1 MIDPTD
7 LELAAM
13 DDAGNLGGEY
23 LDEIKKTDLSTLTH
37 DEWQTFIRTVC
48 GGYVDSV
55 VEKNAAANNAMNK
68 ITPYVPT

>member
-13 DDAGNLGGEY
+13 DEAGNLGGEY
-23 LDEIKKTDLSTLTH
+23 LDEIKKTDLSSLTLE
-37 DEWQTFIRTVC
+37 EWQTFIRVVC

-55 VEKNAAANNAMNK
+55 VAMTEKANNAMK
-68 ITPYVPT
+68 KVAGYVP